1 MYRNLLFFSL
11 LLAGSSLFAQTKV
24 GHVNTGLVLES
35 MPEAAVAD
43 SLMRLYQDSLET
55 TFKALEANFEQK
67 YKNLADSVQLVT
79 PKTRQLREQELQGLQ
94 QGLQAFQQE
103 SARMFETRR
112 SQYLTPLVLKV
123 QASIDSYAKANNYSL
138 ILDTSVPGALL
149 YVNEAEDLTEA
160 IITDLQ

>member
-11 LLAGSSLFAQTKV
+11 LLAASSLFAQTKV

-55 TFKALEANFEQK
+55 GFKTLEAVFEQK
-67 YKNLADSVQLVT
+67 YKNLSDSVQLVT

-94 QGLQAFQQE
+94 QQLQVYQQE
-103 SARMFETRR
+103 SSRMFEVRR

-123 QASIDSYAKANNYSL
+123 QESIDSYAKANGYNL

-149 YVNEAEDLTEA
+149 YVSEAEDLTDS
-160 IITDLQ
+160 IISNL